1 MSEYDLDDH
10 HPLREEPDCYT
21 CGDGGTYRPFDA
33 ETGLLG
39 DETNCPECDPTP
51 EQAAQQEAKLEAD
64 RVEWDRRVA
73 AGEVIDDGNPF

>member
-39 DETNCPECDPTP
+39 DETNCPECNPTEGQRA
-51 EQAAQQEAKLEAD
+51 EQDAAYERDRIEFAAKVARGEASY
-64 RVEWDRRVA
+64 
-73 AGEVIDDGNPF
+73 DDSPF